1 MSFSDFHMHT
11 KFADGKNTPEEMIL
25 SAIDMGL
32 STVGISE
39 HAMLPFPTIVD
50 MSPELTLDYRA
61 EMARLQKKYEGRIEV
76 LRGIEMGYDSND
88 DPAAYDYVIGSVH
101 YLIVKGEVYCV
112 DRSAEDTA
120 HCLKEAFGG
129 DLDSY
134 AEAYYE
140 KLSGVVEKV
149 DANIIGHF
157 DLVSKFEKAGLAP
170 DPTSSRY
177 ISAWKCAMRELV
189 GKATLEINT
198 GGISRGYKTVPYP
211 MPDMLKE
218 WKRLGGTVI
227 LSSDSHAA
235 DTINYKFDEALALA
249 KECGFTTGGFTDK
262 NGKKHIQF

>member
-1 MSFSDFHMHT
+1 MSYSDFHMHT
-11 KFADGKNTPEEMIL
+11 KFADGRNTPEEMIL

-39 HAMLPFPTIVD
+39 HAMLPFPTPVD
-50 MSPELTLDYRA
+50 MSYDLTLAYRA
-61 EMARLQKKYEGRIEV
+61 EMARLKEKYAGKIEV
-76 LRGIEMGYDSND
+76 LNGIEMGYDSND
-88 DPAAYDYVIGSVH
+88 DPSAYDYVIGSVH
-101 YLIVKGEVYCV
+101 YLIVNGEVYGV
-112 DRSAEDTA
+112 GSIEDTRI
-120 HCLKEAFGG
+120 CLKEAFGG

-149 DANIIGHF
+149 DANIIGHL
-157 DLVSKFEKAGLAP
+157 DLISKFEKAGLAP
-170 DPTSSRY
+170 APTSSRY

-198 GGISRGYKTVPYP
+198 GGISRGHKTDPYP
-211 MPDMLKE
+211 MPEMLKE
-218 WKRLGGTVI
+218 WKRLGGTVV

-249 KECGFTTGGFTDK
+249 KDCGFTTGGFTDK
-262 NGKKHIQF
+262 RGKKHIQF